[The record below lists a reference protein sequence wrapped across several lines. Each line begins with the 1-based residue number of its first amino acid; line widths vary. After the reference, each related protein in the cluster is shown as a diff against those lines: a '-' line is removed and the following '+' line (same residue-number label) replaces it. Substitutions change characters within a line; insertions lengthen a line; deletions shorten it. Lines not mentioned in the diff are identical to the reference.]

1 MIRINAD
8 ISSANSFGSGIS
20 VFENEIITR
29 LALNP
34 NFNIVG
40 CTNYNRKN
48 NKRDYERFNFELKY
62 SMIPHRFVYNYRMPF
77 SYEMMMGQA
86 DVNLFCTYSLPKVSY
101 KAPVISTIHDIIL
114 QKAKSEKP
122 ELIKA
127 YDNKVRHAI
136 AASEHIIT
144 VSNATKQDLIEYYNL
159 SPDDITVVYNGVDY
173 EHFNQRI
180 TADEL
185 NAVRNKYGL
194 PDKFFLYFGG
204 VRKHKNLERLI
215 MAYSLLGSEIREQYK
230 LVITKQDDKLIQL
243 AQKLGIKDMVYFTP
257 FIDEEDKVAIYQLA
271 FATVFV
277 SLYEGFGIPII
288 ESMGACTPVITSNT
302 SSMPEAAGDAAI
314 LVNPYSE
321 TEISTAMLQLIEDK
335 GLYETLVAKGAEN
348 AKKFSWNESV
358 KTVESVIY
366 RVINKI

>member
-1 MIRINAD
+1 MININAD

-29 LALNP
+29 LAQNP
-34 NFNIVG
+34 NFSIVG

-48 NKRDYERFNFELKY
+48 RKDDYARFNFKLQY
-62 SMIPHRFVYNYRMPF
+62 SIIPHRVVYNHRMPF

-86 DVNLFCTYSLPKVSY
+86 DVNLFCTYSLPKVIY

-114 QKAKSEKP
+114 QKANSEKP
-122 ELIKA
+122 EIIRA
-127 YDNKVRHAI
+127 YDDKVRYAI
-136 AASEHIIT
+136 SVSDHIIT

-159 SPDDITVVYNGVDY
+159 RPEDITVVYNGVDY
-173 EHFNQRI
+173 GRFNQMI
-180 TADEL
+180 TDDEL
-185 NAVRNKYGL
+185 NAVRSKYGL
-194 PDKFFLYFGG
+194 PDKFFVYFGG

-215 MAYSLLGSEIREQYK
+215 TAYSLLSAKIREEYK
-230 LVITKQDDKLIQL
+230 LVITKQDKGLIEL
-243 AQKLGIKDMVYFTP
+243 AKKLGIEETVHFTT

-271 FATVFV
+271 FASIFI

-314 LVNPYSE
+314 LVDPYSE
-321 TEISTAMLQLIEDK
+321 AEISAAMLQLIEDK
-335 GLYETLVAKGAEN
+335 GLYEKLVVKGTAN
-348 AKKFSWNESV
+348 AKRFSWDESA
-358 KTVESVIY
+358 KTVEAVIH
-366 RVINKI
+366 RITNK